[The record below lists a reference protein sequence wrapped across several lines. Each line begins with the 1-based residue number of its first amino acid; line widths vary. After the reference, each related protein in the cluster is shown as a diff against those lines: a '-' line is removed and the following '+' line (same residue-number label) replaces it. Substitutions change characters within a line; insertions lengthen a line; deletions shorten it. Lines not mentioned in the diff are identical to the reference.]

1 MQTQTQQSE
10 DKMILIVD
18 DESESRK
25 LMTAMLTDEGY
36 QVSAADGGKLALASI
51 AIRRPGLILLD
62 IRMPGMDGFEV
73 CRRLK
78 ENVNSRDIP
87 LIFLSASW
95 QLSERVEGFRLG
107 AVDFVVKPFHRE
119 ELLARV
125 RTHLELGR
133 LRDQLEKRVAERT
146 AELQESEERFRTMA
160 DAAPVMIWVAGTDK
174 LGIFVNKRWLEFTGR
189 SMDEELGTGW
199 TEGIHPDDFQRCYS
213 TYSSSFDER
222 QAFQMEYRLRRA
234 DGEYRW
240 ILDRG
245 NPRFAANGVFA
256 GYLGSCVDI
265 TDLKQ
270 DHDKM
275 VAVQKLESLG
285 VMAAGIAHD
294 FGNLLAGICGE
305 ADVALSVMP
314 PESPGR
320 ESIENVAALAVH
332 AAEIV
337 SMVMASAGTG
347 VDSNAV
353 EPVDISFLVEQMLR
367 LMTASVSKQASVRT
381 NLAKDLP
388 AVPGSVA
395 QIRQVVLNLITNASE
410 ALGGQPGCITLTTE
424 AAYLGPGSAI
434 RDVAK
439 LPDGN
444 YVRLTVTDTGC
455 GISAEA
461 RAKIF
466 DQFFTTKSLGRGLG
480 LAVVHGI
487 VRSHGGAI
495 RVISAPRAGA
505 TFEILLPCVKSR
517 RLQDPSPLLKSS

>member
-1 MQTQTQQSE
+1 
-10 DKMILIVD
+10 MILIVD

-36 QVSAADGGKLALASI
+36 QVRAADGGKLALGSI
-51 AIRRPGLILLD
+51 AIRRPELILLD
-62 IRMPGMDGFEV
+62 IRMPEMDGFEV

-78 ENVNSRDIP
+78 EDVNSRDIP
-87 LIFLSASW
+87 LIFLSASA

-107 AVDFVVKPFHRE
+107 AVDFIIKPFHRE

-133 LRDQLEKRVAERT
+133 LRNQLERRVAERT

-174 LGIFVNKRWLEFTGR
+174 LCIFVNKNWLEFTGR
-189 SMDEELGTGW
+189 SLDQELGTGW
-199 TEGIHPDDFQRCYS
+199 AKGVHPDDFQRCYS

-245 NPRFAANGVFA
+245 IPRFAANGVFA

-270 DHDKM
+270 EHDKM

-285 VMAAGIAHD
+285 MMAAGIAHD

-305 ADVALSVMP
+305 ADVALSAMSP
-314 PESPGR
+314 DSPGR
-320 ESIENVAALAVH
+320 ECVENVATLAMH

-337 SMVMASAGTG
+337 NMVMASAGAG

-353 EPVDISFLVEQMLR
+353 EAIDISFLVEEMLR
-367 LMTASVSKQASVRT
+367 LMTASVSKQACVSA

-388 AVPGSVA
+388 AVHGNVA

-410 ALGGQPGCITLTTE
+410 ALRGQRGFITLTTE
-424 AAYLGPGSAI
+424 GVYLGPGSAI
-434 RDVAK
+434 SNVTN

-455 GISAEA
+455 GMSAET

-495 RVISAPRAGA
+495 RVVSAPLAGA
-505 TFEILLPCVKSR
+505 TFEILLPYA
-517 RLQDPSPLLKSS
+517 KSSRI

>member
-1 MQTQTQQSE
+1 
-10 DKMILIVD
+10 MILIVD

-36 QVSAADGGKLALASI
+36 QVNAADGGKLALASI
-51 AIRRPGLILLD
+51 AIRRPELILLD

-78 ENVNSRDIP
+78 DNVDSRDIP
-87 LIFLSASW
+87 LIFLSASG

-107 AVDFVVKPFHRE
+107 AVDFVTKPFHRE
-119 ELLARV
+119 ELLARL

-133 LRDQLEKRVAERT
+133 LRDQLERRVAERT
-146 AELQESEERFRTMA
+146 AELRESEERFRAMA

-174 LGIFVNKRWLEFTGR
+174 LCIFFNKGWLEFTGR
-189 SMDEELGTGW
+189 SLEEELGNGW
-199 TEGIHPDDFQRCYS
+199 AEGVHPDDCQRCYS

-222 QAFQMEYRLRRA
+222 QAFQMEYRVRRA

-240 ILDRG
+240 VLDRG
-245 NPRFAANGVFA
+245 IPRFAANGVFA
-256 GYLGSCVDI
+256 GYIGSCVDI

-320 ESIENVAALAVH
+320 ESVENVAALATH

-337 SMVMASAGTG
+337 NMVMASAGTG

-367 LMTASVSKQASVRT
+367 LMTASVSKQARVRV

-388 AVPGSVA
+388 PVLGSVA

-410 ALGGQPGCITLTTE
+410 ALLGQQGSITLTTE
-424 AAYLGPGSAI
+424 GVRLGPGSALSS
-434 RDVAK
+434 ATN
-439 LPDGN
+439 LPAGN

-455 GISAEA
+455 GMSAETRA
-461 RAKIF
+461 RIF
-466 DQFFTTKSLGRGLG
+466 DQFFTTKSVGRGLG

-495 RVISAPRAGA
+495 RVVSAPLAGA
-505 TFEILLPCVKSR
+505 TFEILLPCAKSGR
-517 RLQDPSPLLKSS
+517 IQDPSPL